1 MNKWLLTSMTALA
14 WINCVP
20 LAQADGDGEHG
31 HSDIEF
37 GYDNLSNPSSFVI
50 EGSAFTTEGFLF
62 FEAGMEAFDPFD
74 PNNFGSDEPG
84 FTTNAAEG
92 LLVNSGDAIFLR
104 VLDASQYS
112 NFGVGF
118 VNFFNPNTNLLEAA
132 ASHRLLAE
140 QNSAGLTDLTFNG
153 VGIESGDNPVFLG
166 LGDAD
171 GDVHDHI
178 FFDLLDDGSAPLGAY
193 GILVQLEADFGSNG
207 LNGTEMNSD
216 KFWMIWN
223 HGMDE
228 GDFDTRALAAFGA
241 VPEPGTGLA
250 LIGLVLGALGYSRR
264 RVA

>member
-1 MNKWLLTSMTALA
+1 MNKWLLTGMAALA
-14 WINCVP
+14 WTSCGSW
-20 LAQADGDGEHG
+20 AQADGDGGHA

-37 GYDNLSNPSSFVI
+37 GYDNLANPTAFDI
-50 EGSAFTTEGFLF
+50 EGTAFTTEGFLF
-62 FEAGMEAFDPFD
+62 FEAGMAEFDPFT
-74 PNNFGSDEPG
+74 PGNFGSDEPG

-92 LLVNSGDAIFLR
+92 LLVNSGDAIYLR
-104 VLDASQYS
+104 VLDASVYS
-112 NFGVGF
+112 NFGVGY
-118 VNFFNPNTNLLEAA
+118 VNFFNPTTNLMEAS
-132 ASHRLLAE
+132 ASRRLLAE
-140 QNSAGLTDLTFNG
+140 QNSGSLTDLTFNG
-153 VGIESGDNPVFLG
+153 LAIESGDNPLFLG
-166 LGDAD
+166 LGDVD
-171 GDVHDHI
+171 GDIHDHI
-178 FFDLLDDGSAPLGAY
+178 FFDLLDDESAPFGAY

-250 LIGLVLGALGYSRR
+250 LVGLVLGALGYSRR